1 MELALAPETL
11 ARWQFGITTV
21 YHFLFVP
28 LTISLAALT
37 AGLQTAWV
45 RTEKEVY
52 LRATKFWGKL
62 FLINIAMGV
71 VTGIVQ
77 EFQFGMNWSE
87 YSRFV
92 GDIFGAP
99 LAFEALIA
107 FFFESTFI
115 GLWIFGWDKLPKKIH
130 LACIWMVSL
139 GTILS
144 AYFIL
149 AANSWMQH
157 PVGFRISKERGRA
170 ELTDFWAVLTQN
182 TALSQAFH
190 TLSAAFLT
198 GGAFMVGLA
207 AYHLARRRHIT
218 VMRTSLRLGLVTV
231 VIAGLLTAISGDTL
245 GKVMFKQQPM
255 KMAAAEALWDGQKPA
270 PFSVFAYG
278 DVDKGH
284 NTVAIEVPGLLSF
297 LANDDFTSYVP
308 GINDVNK
315 AEQQKFGPGD
325 YRPNIPVAYWGFRWM
340 IGFGMASFTLGALGL
355 WLTRKKFLLP
365 QHLRTGDDEVPHL
378 VLFGKRTLG
387 PRLTPWF
394 WRVATWT
401 MAFPLIANS
410 WGWIFTEMG
419 RQPWVV
425 YGLFQTRQAVS
436 PGVSQ
441 TEVALSMAVFTA
453 LYAILAVIEVRLLVK
468 YAKAGPPELTEADLN
483 PPTKIGGDHHHDADR
498 PMAFSY

>member
-1 MELALAPETL
+1 MDLALAPETL

-37 AGLQTAWV
+37 AGLETAWV
-45 RTEKEVY
+45 RTGKEKY

-77 EFQFGMNWSE
+77 EFQFGMNWSD

-130 LACIWMVSL
+130 LACIWMVSI
-139 GTILS
+139 GTLLS

-157 PVGFRISKERGRA
+157 PVGYRINKEKGRA
-170 ELTDFWAVLTQN
+170 ELTDFWQVLTQN
-182 TALSQAFH
+182 TALNQVFH
-190 TLSAAFLT
+190 SFSAAFLT
-198 GGAFMVGLA
+198 GGAFMVGIA
-207 AYHLARRRHIT
+207 AFHLMRKKHVP
-218 VMRTSLRLGLVTV
+218 VMRTSLRLGLVTLAV
-231 VIAGLLTAISGDTL
+231 GGLLTAISGDTL
-245 GKVMFKQQPM
+245 GKVMYEQQPM
-255 KMAAAEALWDGQKPA
+255 KMAAAEALWDGEEPA

-278 DVDKGH
+278 DVDEGH
-284 NTVAIEVPGLLSF
+284 NKVALEIPGLLSF
-297 LANDDFTSYVP
+297 LAHSDFDSYVP
-308 GINDVNK
+308 GINDTNK
-315 AEQQKFGPGD
+315 AEQQQFGPGD
-325 YRPNIPVAYWGFRWM
+325 YKPIVPVAYWGFRWM
-340 IGFGMASFTLGALGL
+340 IGFGMASFALGLLGL

-365 QHLRTGDDEVPHL
+365 AAWRTGDDEVPHL
-378 VLFGKRTLG
+378 VLLKKPLG
-387 PRLTPWF
+387 SRLGRLYWLLAVF
-394 WRVATWT
+394 T
-401 MAFPLIANS
+401 MGFPLIANS

-425 YGLFQTRQAVS
+425 YGLFQTRDAVS
-436 PGVSQ
+436 PGVS
-441 TEVALSMAVFTA
+441 TAEVLTSMISFTL
-453 LYAILAVIEVRLLVK
+453 LYAILAVVEVKLLVK
-468 YAKAGPPELTEADLN
+468 YVKAGPPELTEADLN
-483 PPTKIGGDHHHDADR
+483 PPTKIGGELRDADK

>member
-1 MELALAPETL
+1 MNLALAPETL

-37 AGLQTAWV
+37 AGIQTAWV
-45 RTEKEVY
+45 RTGKEKY

-77 EFQFGMNWSE
+77 EFQFGMNWSA

-115 GLWIFGWDKLPKKIH
+115 GLWIFGWDRLPKKIH
-130 LACIWMVSL
+130 LACIWMVSI

-157 PVGFRISKERGRA
+157 PVGYRINKERGRA
-170 ELTDFWAVLTQN
+170 ELTDFWHVLTQN
-182 TALSQAFH
+182 TALTQFFH
-190 TLSAAFLT
+190 TITAAFLV
-198 GGAFMVGLA
+198 GGAFMVGISA
-207 AYHLARRRHIT
+207 FHLARKRHVA
-218 VMRTSLRLGLVTV
+218 VMRSSLRIGLITLI
-231 VIAGLLTAISGDTL
+231 IAGLGTAISGDLL

-255 KMAAAEALWDGQKPA
+255 KMAAAEALWDGEAPA

-278 DVDKGH
+278 DVEKGH
-284 NTVAIEVPGLLSF
+284 NTVAIEIPGLLSF
-297 LANDDFTSYVP
+297 LANDDFDSYVP

-315 AEQQKFGPGD
+315 AEQEKYGPGD

-340 IGFGMASFTLGALGL
+340 IGFGMTSLAIGMLGL

-365 QHLRTGDDEVPHL
+365 QALRTGDDEVPNL
-378 VLFGKRTLG
+378 VLFKNKALSARFTK
-387 PRLTPWF
+387 WY
-394 WRVATWT
+394 WVVALWT
-401 MAFPLIANS
+401 MLFPLIANS

-425 YGLFQTRQAVS
+425 YGVLRTRDAVS

-441 TEVALSMAVFTA
+441 GEVLTSMIVFTT
-453 LYAILAVIEVRLLVK
+453 LYAILAVIEVKLLVK
-468 YAKAGPPELTEADLN
+468 YVKAGPPELTEDDLN
-483 PPTKIGGDHHHDADR
+483 PPTTIGGHDRDPDR

>member
-1 MELALAPETL
+1 MDLALAPETL

-45 RTEKEVY
+45 RTENERY

-77 EFQFGMNWSE
+77 EFQFGMNWSD

-130 LACIWMVSL
+130 LACIWMVSI

-157 PVGFRISKERGRA
+157 PVGYKIDQAKGRA

-198 GGAFMVGLA
+198 GGAFMVGIS
-207 AYHLARRRHIT
+207 AYHLARKKHIRE
-218 VMRTSLRLGLVTV
+218 MKTSLRLGLVTV
-231 VIAGLLTAISGDTL
+231 VIAGLLTSVSGDVL

-270 PFSVFAYG
+270 PFSIFAYG
-278 DVDKGH
+278 DVEKGH
-284 NTVAIEVPGLLSF
+284 NTVAIEIPGLLSF
-297 LANDDFTSYVP
+297 LADDNFTSYVP

-325 YRPNIPVAYWGFRWM
+325 YRPNIPVAFWGFRWM
-340 IGFGMASFTLGALGL
+340 IGFGMASFAIGLAGL
-355 WLTRKKFLLP
+355 WLTRKKFMLP
-365 QHLRTGDDEVPHL
+365 KHLRVGEDEVPNL
-378 VLFGKRTLG
+378 VLFKNKALG
-387 PRLTPWF
+387 PKLSPWY
-394 WRVATWT
+394 WRIATWT
-401 MAFPLIANS
+401 LAFPLIANS

-419 RQPWVV
+419 RQPWAV
-425 YGLFQTRQAVS
+425 YGVLQTRDAVS
-436 PGVSQ
+436 PSVSQ
-441 TEVALSMAVFTA
+441 GEIITSMIVFTS
-453 LYAILAVIEVRLLVK
+453 LYAILAVVEVKLLAK
-468 YAKAGPPELTEADLN
+468 YVKAGPPELTEADLN
-483 PPTKIGGDHHHDADR
+483 PPTKIGGDTRDADK

>member
-130 LACIWMVSL
+130 LACIWMVSI

-157 PVGFRISKERGRA
+157 PVGFRINKERGRA

-182 TALSQAFH
+182 TALAQAFH

-207 AYHLARRRHIT
+207 AYHLARRRHIK
-218 VMRTSLRLGLVTV
+218 VMRTSLRLGLITV

-297 LANDDFTSYVP
+297 LANDDFSSYVP

-340 IGFGMASFTLGALGL
+340 IGFGMASFSLGALGL

-365 QHLRTGDDEVPHL
+365 RNLRTGEDEVPHL

-387 PRLTPWF
+387 PKLTGWF

-441 TEVALSMAVFTA
+441 AEVAISMAVFTA

-483 PPTKIGGDHHHDADR
+483 PPTKIGGDHQDADR

>member
-1 MELALAPETL
+1 MDLALAPETL

-45 RTEKEVY
+45 RTGKEKY

-77 EFQFGMNWSE
+77 EFQFGMNWSD

-92 GDIFGAP
+92 GDVFGAP

-115 GLWIFGWDKLPKKIH
+115 GLWIFGWDKLPQKIH
-130 LACIWMVSL
+130 LACIWMVSI

-144 AYFIL
+144 SYFIL

-157 PVGFRISKERGRA
+157 PVGYRINPENGRA
-170 ELTDFWAVLTQN
+170 ELTDFWLVLTQN
-182 TALSQAFH
+182 TTLTQVFH
-190 TLSAAFLT
+190 TLSGAFLT
-198 GGAFMVGLA
+198 GGAFMVGIA
-207 AYHLARRRHIT
+207 AFHLLRKKHVQ
-218 VMRTSLRLGLVTV
+218 VMKSSLRLGLVTV
-231 VIAGLLTAISGDTL
+231 AVAGLLTAVSGDLL

-255 KMAAAEALWDGQKPA
+255 KMAAAEALWDGESPA

-284 NTVAIEVPGLLSF
+284 NKVAIEIPGLLSF

-308 GINDVNK
+308 GINDTNK
-315 AEQQKFGPGD
+315 AEQEKYGPGD
-325 YRPNIPVAYWGFRWM
+325 YRPNIPVTYWGFRWM
-340 IGFGMASFTLGALGL
+340 IGFGMTSFAVGLAGL

-365 QHLRTGDDEVPHL
+365 AASRAGEDDVPHV
-378 VLFGKRTLG
+378 VLFRKPLG
-387 PRLTPWF
+387 PRLTRLYWL
-394 WRVATWT
+394 AALWT
-401 MAFPLIANS
+401 LGFPLIANS

-425 YGLFQTRQAVS
+425 YGVLRTRDAVS

-441 TEVALSMAVFTA
+441 GEVLTSMIVFT
-453 LYAILAVIEVRLLVK
+453 LVYAILAVIEVKLLVK
-468 YAKAGPPELTEADLN
+468 YVKAGPPELTEADLN
-483 PPTKIGGDHHHDADR
+483 PPTKIGGDDRDADR